1 MPLQRKFPPRSIS
14 YFRVRVSERDT
25 IRRDAGVNHVFEYR
39 GFSFS
44 RPLLA
49 RVRQINS
56 IITVRGVPPPCLFQ
70 AAPPN
75 PEKTVRSG
83 NNIGAGTPLRS
94 KFLIHTLLL
103 KKKTQ
108 NQIGNYYI
116 QYRVT

>member
-1 MPLQRKFPPRSIS
+1 MPLQRKFPRSIS

-56 IITVRGVPPPCLFQ
+56 IITVRGVPPCLFQ
-70 AAPPN
+70 AAPN